1 MKKVRICLEI
11 QGLGQDEHGAPC
23 PGGLCLAIGDER
35 PQRSPGRNTSS

>member
-23 PGGLCLAIGDER
+23 PGGLRLTIGDEEA
-35 PQRSPGRNTSS
+35 PEISGEEYQ